1 MPPASGAIPC
11 QGLAATLGGLALPGV
26 FGFTFGAEGEPGS
39 VRCGGPPEESRIVK
53 DLGRRPD
60 PRGAIGSLADVM
72 TKQPAQ
78 SEIPSKLLE
87 WLGPKFP
94 GITVELTV
102 VERWARPA
110 LILRWAGFDDLL
122 PEERFHRLFHAIPEE
137 FYETKLRG
145 CVWCELGGSET
156 IDEFLKLP
164 RSEDVAAEEPQIV
177 RRLVSAGFF
186 DVLAEALGSE
196 PTAAC
201 RGDFAIVRRIL
212 AEKKFAKSAL
222 QNALLVLM
230 RNGAYCDC
238 EVLFN
243 AQLVQLRTGSP

>member
-1 MPPASGAIPC
+1 MA
-11 QGLAATLGGLALPGV
+11 
-26 FGFTFGAEGEPGS
+26 
-39 VRCGGPPEESRIVK
+39 
-53 DLGRRPD
+53 
-60 PRGAIGSLADVM
+60 
-72 TKQPAQ
+72 KQQSQ

-102 VERWARPA
+102 MERWSRPA
-110 LILRWAGFDDLL
+110 LIFRWAGFDDLL

-156 IDEFLKLP
+156 LDEFLKLP
-164 RSEDVAAEEPQIV
+164 RSEDVADEEPEIV
-177 RRLVSAGFF
+177 ERLVRTGFF
-186 DVLAEALGSE
+186 DALTEALGAQ

-201 RGDFAIVRRIL
+201 RGDFALVRRIL
-212 AEKKFAKSAL
+212 ADQKFAKSAL
-222 QNALLVLM
+222 QNVLLVLM

-243 AQLVQLRTGSP
+243 AQLLQLRTGET